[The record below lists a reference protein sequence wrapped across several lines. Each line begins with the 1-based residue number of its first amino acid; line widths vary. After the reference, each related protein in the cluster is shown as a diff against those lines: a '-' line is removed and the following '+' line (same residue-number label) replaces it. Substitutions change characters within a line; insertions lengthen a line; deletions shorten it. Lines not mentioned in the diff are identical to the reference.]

1 MGRDFPGG
9 PVVKNPPSNA
19 GDEVWCLVKKLRSHM
34 PAWLLKSLQSCTIL
48 FDPLDCSLPFFSVHG
63 VLTARLLEWVAM
75 PFCRGSSWPRD
86 RSCVSYVS
94 CIGRQVLDHKCH
106 LESPLVSLAD
116 LLLLDFQCLE
126 NYYFTYMPRF
136 IVFMHEEKSFLWNS
150 FLTWSINSV
159 ELFSCS
165 Y

>member
-1 MGRDFPGG
+1 MGSDFPGG

-86 RSCVSYVS
+86 RTHVSCVSCTADGS
-94 CIGRQVLDHKCH
+94 FTSEPPGRPQGSTHCRAT
-106 LESPLVSLAD
+106 EPTCAATI
-116 LLLLDFQCLE
+116 E
-126 NYYFTYMPRF
+126 PAYFTAQEPQPEK
-136 IVFMHEEKSFLWNS
+136 IHELQWRPNTAK
-150 FLTWSINSV
+150 IKK
-159 ELFSCS
+159 
-165 Y
+165 